1 MKYRYIEFKS
11 NHMYKYSSKGKLI
24 FVGKPSQE
32 LIDELELEE
41 APGSSDGSIKLY
53 LSTLASLG
61 EKGWEL
67 QFVSPCGIMLNS
79 NGGTAGGKNGGQ
91 IDNTYIFR
99 KVEED
104 R

>member
-11 NHMYKYSSKGKLI
+11 YYKYHYSREGKLF

-41 APGSSDGSIKLY
+41 ESGSYDGSIKLY

-67 QFVSPCGIMLNS
+67 QFVSPCGLMLNS
-79 NGGTAGGKNGGQ
+79 NGGKTGGQ

>member
-1 MKYRYIEFKS
+1 MKYRYIEFHSS
-11 NHMYKYSSKGKLI
+11 NMQKYSGKLI
-24 FVGKPSQE
+24 YVGKPSQE
-32 LIDELELEE
+32 LIDELELE
-41 APGSSDGSIKLY
+41 AGPGSSDGSIKLY
-53 LSTLASLG
+53 MSSLASLG

-67 QFVSPCGIMLNS
+67 QFVSPCGRKLNS
-79 NGGTAGGKNGGQ
+79 NGGKTSAKTGGH

>member
-11 NHMYKYSSKGKLI
+11 SRMNKYSREGKLF

-67 QFVSPCGIMLNS
+67 QFVSPCGLMLNS
-79 NGGTAGGKNGGQ
+79 NGGKTGGKTGGQ

>member
-11 NHMYKYSSKGKLI
+11 YYKYHYSREGKLF

-41 APGSSDGSIKLY
+41 ESGSYDGSIKLY

-67 QFVSPCGIMLNS
+67 QFVSPCGLMLNS
-79 NGGTAGGKNGGQ
+79 NGGKSGGKNGGQ

>member
-11 NHMYKYSSKGKLI
+11 SHFSKYSGKLI
-24 FVGKPSQE
+24 YVGKPSQE

-41 APGSSDGSIKLY
+41 ERGSADGSIKHY

-61 EKGWEL
+61 EKGWQL

-79 NGGTAGGKNGGQ
+79 NGEKVGGKTGGH
-91 IDNTYIFR
+91 INNTYIFR
-99 KVEED
+99 KVED
-104 R
+104 DHK